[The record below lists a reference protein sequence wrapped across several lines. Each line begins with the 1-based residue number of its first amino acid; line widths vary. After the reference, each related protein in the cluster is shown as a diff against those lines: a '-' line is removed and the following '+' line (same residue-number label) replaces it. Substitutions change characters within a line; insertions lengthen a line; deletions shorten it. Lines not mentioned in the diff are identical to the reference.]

1 MTGPSTIPFNA
12 LGRAV
17 EVQRADLDAAIG
29 SVLDS
34 GWFVMGPQHD
44 GFEHE
49 LAAYLGVDHCVAV
62 ANGTDALELALLAV
76 GCRPGDTVVAAANA
90 GGYGTAAARK
100 LGLRVR
106 YADVDA
112 DTLQMDTTSL
122 EAELAHPARAVVLTH
137 LYGHMAPVEQVR
149 ALCDRH
155 GVALVEDCAQAAG
168 AHREGRYAGS
178 FGDAATFSFY
188 PTKNLG
194 ALGDGGAVVTS
205 DASRAEELRRLRQYG
220 WSRRYVAET
229 AGGRNSRLD
238 EMQAAVLRV
247 RLPLL
252 DAGNRRRRDI
262 AQAYAQASAGT
273 RVLASAG
280 RDDVAHLVVAVPDD
294 RSAFT
299 ALLDEAGVCW
309 AVHFPLGDHRQPVA
323 LADGGDPPTLP
334 TTEWAGDRV
343 VSLPCFPEMT
353 DDEVERV
360 CDALRRS

>member
-1 MTGPSTIPFNA
+1 MTGTPTIPFNA

-17 EVQRADLDAAIG
+17 QVQRDALDAAIG
-29 SVLDS
+29 DVLDS

-44 GFEHE
+44 GFERE

-62 ANGTDALELALLAV
+62 ANGTDALELALLSV

-100 LGLRVR
+100 LGLHVR

-112 DTLQMDTTSL
+112 ETLQMDTTSL
-122 EAELAHPARAVVLTH
+122 AAVLAQPARAVVLTH

-149 ALCDRH
+149 ALCDAH

-168 AHREGRYAGS
+168 AHRDGRNAGS

-194 ALGDGGAVVTS
+194 ALGDGGAVVTP
-205 DASRAEELRRLRQYG
+205 DASRAQELRRLRQYG
-220 WSRRYVAET
+220 WSQRYVADT
-229 AGGRNSRLD
+229 PGGRNSRLD

-252 DAGNRRRRDI
+252 DAGNGRRRDI
-262 AQAYAQASAGT
+262 AQAYAKALGRHQGAGV
-273 RVLASAG
+273 RRGRRRRAPGRRRSRRPGGLHGAARRGRRRLGRALPARRPPAAGGAGGRGRRAAPAHDRLGVCPGGVAAVLP
-280 RDDVAHLVVAVPDD
+280 RDD
-294 RSAFT
+294 R
-299 ALLDEAGVCW
+299 
-309 AVHFPLGDHRQPVA
+309 RR
-323 LADGGDPPTLP
+323 GG
-334 TTEWAGDRV
+334 E
-343 VSLPCFPEMT
+343 SL
-353 DDEVERV
+353 
-360 CDALRRS
+360 